1 MSGFIS
7 NTYMR
12 FVTEAFP
19 TEAVLFTSGSVMVS
33 QAGRRGV
40 TRAAEPGDSGL
51 FKIWMNISNLK
62 EIFQVFKMNILNILI
77 YEYLHRIL

>member
-40 TRAAEPGDSGL
+40 TRAAEPGDSAL
-51 FKIWMNISNLK
+51 FKIWMNISKNIRMRFNNVINNL
-62 EIFQVFKMNILNILI
+62 IL
-77 YEYLHRIL
+77 E